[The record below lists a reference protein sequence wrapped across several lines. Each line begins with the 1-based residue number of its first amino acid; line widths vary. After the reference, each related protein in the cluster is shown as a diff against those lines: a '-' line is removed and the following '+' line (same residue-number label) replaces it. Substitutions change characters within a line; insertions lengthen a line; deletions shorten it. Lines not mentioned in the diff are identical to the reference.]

1 MTPEAILLSMPPT
14 SPPPPPT
21 IPPEILNQLPGVNVQ
36 MNSGQEHLIAIRSP
50 VLTGGAG
57 QGSFL
62 ILENGV
68 PTRSPA
74 FGNVNS
80 LIEPHHEVADAIEVV
95 RGPGSAKYGSNAVHG
110 LINVILPEPGE
121 GSEVPRLLWHAGPLA
136 HGHEAGRGPALAV
149 QSLAT

>member
-1 MTPEAILLSMPPT
+1 
-14 SPPPPPT
+14 
-21 IPPEILNQLPGVNVQ
+21 

-80 LIEPHHEVADAIEVV
+80 LIEP
-95 RGPGSAKYGSNAVHG
+95 P
-110 LINVILPEPGE
+110 
-121 GSEVPRLLWHAGPLA
+121 
-136 HGHEAGRGPALAV
+136 
-149 QSLAT
+149 